1 MARKTVTQLSFADIV
16 MGAEADLIKQAYEA
30 RLKIDDQLAIREEAY
45 RKIAEVEEQVEE
57 ILGEEGTFA
66 FPAPPMPVAGI
77 NKPAPASRPMR
88 PKPKPQ
94 PKPAEATTPTSETA
108 EKVATADSTTQT
120 PVNPNV
126 SKPADESGKSQH

>member
-1 MARKTVTQLSFADIV
+1 MARKTVSPLSFADIV

-94 PKPAEATTPTSETA
+94 PKPAEAASDVANSTDKPVVTAPTA
-108 EKVATADSTTQT
+108 QT
-120 PVNPNV
+120 PLNPNV